1 MADTQS
7 SSSEDVTMQVPHI
20 EFFKTLINVF
30 KENRE
35 LLSNLPEVME
45 CLLDNSPAKLVEVHQ
60 FEEYRYENLAII
72 VSCWQCFEQHA
83 SKRTSAWTEWHGEG
97 TKLLIYR
104 LKEELC
110 QKKDKTKTEM
120 KWNSPTSILTRSP
133 PPPPLPRDAY
143 TLTYNKPWSFDHH
156 VLKNVPFFSLYFIVY
171 HYFIK

>member
-72 VSCWQCFEQHA
+72 VSC
-83 SKRTSAWTEWHGEG
+83 
-97 TKLLIYR
+97 
-104 LKEELC
+104 
-110 QKKDKTKTEM
+110 
-120 KWNSPTSILTRSP
+120 
-133 PPPPLPRDAY
+133 
-143 TLTYNKPWSFDHH
+143 
-156 VLKNVPFFSLYFIVY
+156 
-171 HYFIK
+171 

>member
-45 CLLDNSPAKLVEVHQ
+45 CLVDNGPAKLVEVHQ

-72 VSCWQCFEQHA
+72 VPFVYNVLNNMRRRGRLHRPSGTRRNGYFE
-83 SKRTSAWTEWHGEG
+83 
-97 TKLLIYR
+97 IP
-104 LKEELC
+104 
-110 QKKDKTKTEM
+110 D
-120 KWNSPTSILTRSP
+120 
-133 PPPPLPRDAY
+133 
-143 TLTYNKPWSFDHH
+143 
-156 VLKNVPFFSLYFIVY
+156 
-171 HYFIK
+171 